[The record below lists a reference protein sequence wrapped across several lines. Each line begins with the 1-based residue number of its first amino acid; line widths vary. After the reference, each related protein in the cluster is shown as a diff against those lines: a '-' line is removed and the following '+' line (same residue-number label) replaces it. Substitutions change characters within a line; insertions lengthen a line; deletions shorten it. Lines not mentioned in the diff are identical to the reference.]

1 MNGEKDKIEKENKK
15 EYEAPEIE
23 VNKLNNSGDPVEML
37 AEDVVNG
44 KVEDSTKEFDKVTES
59 AVDDNQN
66 AEQSENSNGN
76 SKKTKKSHKRLS
88 KKQKVFVI
96 CVTAFIILAI
106 FCILGYIYS
115 NINNATEAVA
125 EEVQSTLEADI
136 NIEYNKNENDETI
149 TVVINSDTE
158 IAKIEQQIENDSEIE
173 NEFSYEEDDSWET
186 SEDNLNISKTYTTNT
201 YETFKLTFKDVNY
214 NSETVIVE
222 ITQYQEI
229 TLYVD
234 TNGLNVGTEVSI
246 LINKDETVIAIC
258 ETDDEYTTY
267 SEKAVILLSGTIVE
281 DGINIVT
288 LNETLI
294 NLSELSEEEQANVV
308 TVINNVSET
317 TDEDSEE
324 CNSTQNTSSTSSK
337 SSGSSSSGSSS
348 SGSSNSD
355 GTINH
360 VCTSAFE
367 SYNNL
372 WFSTSTE
379 LRNYFYT
386 YLSTSYTGFDYG
398 DCPHGYWYI
407 LPY

>member
-1 MNGEKDKIEKENKK
+1 M
-15 EYEAPEIE
+15 
-23 VNKLNNSGDPVEML
+23 
-37 AEDVVNG
+37 
-44 KVEDSTKEFDKVTES
+44 
-59 AVDDNQN
+59 
-66 AEQSENSNGN
+66 
-76 SKKTKKSHKRLS
+76 
-88 KKQKVFVI
+88 
-96 CVTAFIILAI
+96 
-106 FCILGYIYS
+106 
-115 NINNATEAVA
+115 
-125 EEVQSTLEADI
+125 
-136 NIEYNKNENDETI
+136 
-149 TVVINSDTE
+149 
-158 IAKIEQQIENDSEIE
+158 
-173 NEFSYEEDDSWET
+173 
-186 SEDNLNISKTYTTNT
+186 
-201 YETFKLTFKDVNY
+201 
-214 NSETVIVE
+214 
-222 ITQYQEI
+222 
-229 TLYVD
+229 YVD

-337 SSGSSSSGSSS
+337 SSGSSSSGSS
-348 SGSSNSD
+348 NSD

-360 VCTSAFE
+360 VCTSPFE

-407 LPY
+407 FPW

>member
-23 VNKLNNSGDPVEML
+23 VNKFNNSGDPVEML

-158 IAKIEQQIENDSEIE
+158 IAKIEQ
-173 NEFSYEEDDSWET
+173 
-186 SEDNLNISKTYTTNT
+186 
-201 YETFKLTFKDVNY
+201 
-214 NSETVIVE
+214 
-222 ITQYQEI
+222 
-229 TLYVD
+229 
-234 TNGLNVGTEVSI
+234 
-246 LINKDETVIAIC
+246 
-258 ETDDEYTTY
+258 
-267 SEKAVILLSGTIVE
+267 
-281 DGINIVT
+281 
-288 LNETLI
+288 
-294 NLSELSEEEQANVV
+294 
-308 TVINNVSET
+308 
-317 TDEDSEE
+317 
-324 CNSTQNTSSTSSK
+324 
-337 SSGSSSSGSSS
+337 
-348 SGSSNSD
+348 
-355 GTINH
+355 
-360 VCTSAFE
+360 
-367 SYNNL
+367 
-372 WFSTSTE
+372 
-379 LRNYFYT
+379 
-386 YLSTSYTGFDYG
+386 
-398 DCPHGYWYI
+398 
-407 LPY
+407 